1 MQNLGVSIS
10 IDDFGTGYSS
20 LGYIQRMPINA
31 LKIDGSFVREI
42 GIKPTATALI
52 EAIVALAHSM
62 NMRVIAECVETEEQL
77 EAVLNA
83 GCDEAQGY
91 LLGRPAAAQTIMAD

>member
-1 MQNLGVSIS
+1 
-10 IDDFGTGYSS
+10 
-20 LGYIQRMPINA
+20 MPSNA